1 MPAYYPAVKIH
12 ENKTRPKMDPSR
24 DIVAYRIDKAGRRRR
39 IEVQRSMNSFQS
51 TNWWSFVISVLDWM
65 NFLALP
71 VQCSYPSVACDR
83 EQSNRQFT
91 NNEATCLRQPGP
103 GQDEMSFSTIQSNAI
118 SGGNHDSHPKYLR
131 GGIDRNSCRTEQD
144 H

>member
-1 MPAYYPAVKIH
+1 
-12 ENKTRPKMDPSR
+12 MDPSR

-71 VQCSYPSVACDR
+71 VQCPSVVFCQMGASG
-83 EQSNRQFT
+83 EWVT
-91 NNEATCLRQPGP
+91 NNAVTCLRQPGP
-103 GQDEMSFSTIQSNAI
+103 GRNELLY
-118 SGGNHDSHPKYLR
+118 HP
-131 GGIDRNSCRTEQD
+131 E
-144 H
+144 

>member
-65 NFLALP
+65 NFLVLP
-71 VQCSYPSVACDR
+71 VQNPLFSVKWV
-83 EQSNRQFT
+83 T
-91 NNEATCLRQPGP
+91 NNAVTCLRQPGP
-103 GQDEMSFSTIQSNAI
+103 GRNELLY
-118 SGGNHDSHPKYLR
+118 HP
-131 GGIDRNSCRTEQD
+131 E
-144 H
+144 